1 MRSIP
6 YIPFLPVHL
15 RDLVFL
21 EDQPDMLT
29 SSTGDLIDFQKLS
42 NVYNIISQILSSQ
55 KTYVCDGLQ
64 LATANTEKQMVVV
77 GSRDGAVCGLSCAT
91 YVKEVAL
98 ATRDEEILFELSGEI
113 KPYPHSKTK
122 EE

>member
-29 SSTGDLIDFQKLS
+29 TPIGDLIDFEKLS

-64 LATANTEKQMVVV
+64 LSAANTEKQVVIV
-77 GSRDGAVCGLSCAT
+77 GGRENTACGLSCAM

-98 ATRDEEILFELSGEI
+98 AARDDEILFELSGEI
-113 KPYPHSKTK
+113 KPYPQ
-122 EE
+122 